1 MGPADVFNFW
11 KYIKCTL
18 THTWPMAYFYFTV
31 AFQGLFTCC
40 GSLLFVNG
48 DNYLKLKP
56 FTVFI
61 PFPWMLSTLT
71 HWLYR
76 KVLSLF
82 LNQYT
87 FWLCIMGNV
96 LWLGIV
102 TLIQIKNISFLDH
115 GCVISIVG
123 FSTRSIIGIA
133 R

>member
-1 MGPADVFNFW
+1 MGRADVFNFW
-11 KYIKCTL
+11 KYIKCIL
-18 THTWPMAYFYFTV
+18 THTWPMAYFYLTV

-61 PFPWMLSTLT
+61 PLPWMRTTLT

-76 KVLSLF
+76 KVVSLF

-87 FWLCIMGNV
+87 FWLCIIGNV

-102 TLIQIKNISFLDH
+102 TLIQIKNISFLDY
-115 GCVISIVG
+115 GCVISIVWL
-123 FSTRSIIGIA
+123 STHSGIA